1 MILLK
6 KELTEVTNL
15 LEQLNP
21 ERLVVASK
29 FISFLVSEQEME
41 ELSKEIGLTRKNEG
55 NVLRLADKG
64 QRG

>member
-1 MILLK
+1 MK